1 MKKQV
6 LTKEQIRKI
15 NKTALA
21 EKHGSSQS
29 YVSELLHGVK
39 PSNTEKAE
47 AILAD
52 AIRIVEV
59 LEGKP
64 VPTEKSA

>member
-1 MKKQV
+1 MAI

-21 EKHGSSQS
+21 EKHGTSQS
-29 YVSELLHGVK
+29 YVSEVLHGVK
-39 PSNTEKAE
+39 STNTDKAK
-47 AILAD
+47 AIYKD
-52 AIRIVEV
+52 AIGIVEV

-64 VPTEKSA
+64 VETAK

>member
-1 MKKQV
+1 MRT

-21 EKHGSSQS
+21 EQHDTSQS
-29 YVSELLHGVK
+29 YVSEVLYGIK
-39 PSNTEKAE
+39 GTKTEKAKSIYE
-47 AILAD
+47 HALK
-52 AIRIVEV
+52 IVEV

-64 VPTEKSA
+64 VETVKSA